1 MEWKD
6 IVPYTAL
13 IVSVLTLVFNRIDKA
28 RKDGKEDNM
37 AVISYQVKEIKE
49 DVKDI
54 LIKLDKQESEIDE
67 KINKRIEMHEL
78 MYHKR
83 SKRNDS

>member
-1 MEWKD
+1 MEWRD
-6 IVPYTAL
+6 LLTYSSIL
-13 IVSVLTLVFNRIDKA
+13 IAAAAFILGRIDKA
-28 RKDGKEDNM
+28 RKDGKEDNI
-37 AVISYQVKEIKE
+37 ALISYQVKEIKE

-54 LIKLDKQESEIDE
+54 LTKLDKQESEIDE

-83 SKRNDS
+83 SKKNDS